1 MAGGGAGSPDHMA
14 GELFKI
20 ETRVKIAYV
29 PYRGLAPTLGD
40 LIGGQVQVVFSS
52 VPTAIE
58 FIKAGKLRALGA
70 CLSNLNWETKESELL

>member
-1 MAGGGAGSPDHMA
+1 
-14 GELFKI
+14 
-20 ETRVKIAYV
+20 
-29 PYRGLAPTLGD
+29 
-40 LIGGQVQVVFSS
+40 VVFSS